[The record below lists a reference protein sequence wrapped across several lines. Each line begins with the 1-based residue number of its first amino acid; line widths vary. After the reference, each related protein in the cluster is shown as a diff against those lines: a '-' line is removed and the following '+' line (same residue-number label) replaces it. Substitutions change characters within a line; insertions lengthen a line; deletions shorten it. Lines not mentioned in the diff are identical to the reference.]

1 MYKDNSDRP
10 FYQLFSQLDAT
21 EKKFFRRYLEHL
33 PGDQQKKYQLPL
45 KVKSE
50 IPRNAERYLFDHL
63 LRFLRSFRAVS
74 PRVEIMHHVTNAE
87 NLFLHQFP
95 HLALQ
100 EIYKAEGICKQYEF
114 LEEEFVVL
122 SWKQK
127 LRANLLLF
135 EDAETTAHD
144 LLENIKKSNALYI
157 QNLLNNEINTLWDS
171 FDNLPLKA
179 FTEVLEHKVRPMQET
194 ASTTR
199 EGIVN
204 AMLMGKT
211 NLILGSLES
220 AKNDLLAAWQLINSN
235 HAIRLS
241 NPLLT
246 LEIADWLA
254 QYALVAQDQQL
265 LILTAKDLERMHFIS
280 PNNDARR
287 LASWARMQ
295 LKLKT
300 TIQDIVGLEKLIGQ
314 DLELFIIGALSDK
327 AEKRIGKNIRYLNQV
342 LNSKTTFGFALT
354 RKLLRLE
361 ILLHQQQG
369 NDMYCRSRLR
379 SYLRK
384 YENNLN
390 YNPEERLELELLTR
404 KINGQAIPLFKPTN
418 RHLLYF
424 GFSVLDNG

>member
-1 MYKDNSDRP
+1 
-10 FYQLFSQLDAT
+10 
-21 EKKFFRRYLEHL
+21 
-33 PGDQQKKYQLPL
+33 
-45 KVKSE
+45 
-50 IPRNAERYLFDHL
+50 
-63 LRFLRSFRAVS
+63 
-74 PRVEIMHHVTNAE
+74 
-87 NLFLHQFP
+87 
-95 HLALQ
+95 
-100 EIYKAEGICKQYEF
+100 
-114 LEEEFVVL
+114 
-122 SWKQK
+122 
-127 LRANLLLF
+127 
-135 EDAETTAHD
+135 
-144 LLENIKKSNALYI
+144 
-157 QNLLNNEINTLWDS
+157 LLNNEINTLWDS

>member
-144 LLENIKKSNALYI
+144 LLENIKKRLTIS
-157 QNLLNNEINTLWDS
+157 
-171 FDNLPLKA
+171 
-179 FTEVLEHKVRPMQET
+179 
-194 ASTTR
+194 
-199 EGIVN
+199 G
-204 AMLMGKT
+204 G
-211 NLILGSLES
+211 G
-220 AKNDLLAAWQLINSN
+220 
-235 HAIRLS
+235 AI
-241 NPLLT
+241 
-246 LEIADWLA
+246 I
-254 QYALVAQDQQL
+254 DQQ
-265 LILTAKDLERMHFIS
+265 
-280 PNNDARR
+280 
-287 LASWARMQ
+287 Q
-295 LKLKT
+295 LKKKKSCDESESSNSEDYDD
-300 TIQDIVGLEKLIGQ
+300 TIGHID
-314 DLELFIIGALSDK
+314 FIYDESF
-327 AEKRIGKNIRYLNQV
+327 
-342 LNSKTTFGFALT
+342 S
-354 RKLLRLE
+354 
-361 ILLHQQQG
+361 
-369 NDMYCRSRLR
+369 
-379 SYLRK
+379 
-384 YENNLN
+384 
-390 YNPEERLELELLTR
+390 
-404 KINGQAIPLFKPTN
+404 N
-418 RHLLYF
+418 RC
-424 GFSVLDNG
+424 